1 MWAMI
6 GDRFRLGRDDL
17 YRIPSQLMGRCLI
30 DRDQVFTLIE
40 LIPLTGMTGTSAPL
54 TRSDPTAV
62 LLRY

>member
-6 GDRFRLGRDDL
+6 GDRFRLGQDDL
-17 YRIPSQLMGRCLI
+17 YRIPSQLMGRCRI

-40 LIPLTGMTGTSAPL
+40 LIPLTGMTGISAPL